1 MPMDKHLPDFFIF
14 TKDHSKQVS
23 PAVLASAIC
32 NEPSGDWKL
41 TISQA
46 RKLHYEAGWMIH
58 ELAEVLAMI
67 LYEAKIDFKDIAK
80 FYEAHSNELDPG
92 SLPESPNN
100 FFHQIAL
107 EVERAFIRAIGED
120 WLKYYNDRKPLENK
134 KGRTAHASK
143 DKML

>member
-67 LYEAKIDFKDIAK
+67 LRNNKVDFQDIAK
-80 FYEAHSNELDPG
+80 FYEGHAGSLDPG
-92 SLPESPNN
+92 SIPGAPNGSE
-100 FFHQIAL
+100 HSIAL
-107 EVERAFIRAIGED
+107 RVERAFIEAMGFS
-120 WLKYYNDRKPLENK
+120 WLEYSNDRNPLDGE
-134 KGRTAHASK
+134 KGRTAHES
-143 DKML
+143 